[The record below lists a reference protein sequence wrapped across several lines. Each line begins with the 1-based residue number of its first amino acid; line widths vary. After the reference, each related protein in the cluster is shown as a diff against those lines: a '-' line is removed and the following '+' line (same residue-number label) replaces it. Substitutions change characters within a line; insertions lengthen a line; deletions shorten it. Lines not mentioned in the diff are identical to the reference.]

1 MTVYGYFGTMA
12 ETALKYTRDFS
23 KFPIIIRAADLNHR
37 RKTDDTTNTPLGGDS
52 DRFFRMQIV
61 TEMSEKIRAK
71 ILGNMKRD
79 KSFLQDVSAIILVT
93 DTIKWRSCEQSKCGS
108 YLTPSSYS
116 FLSRSNTY
124 A

>member
-1 MTVYGYFGTMA
+1 MA
-12 ETALKYTRDFS
+12 ETALKYTRQ
-23 KFPIIIRAADLNHR
+23 IWTIGE
-37 RKTDDTTNTPLGGDS
+37 TDDTTNTPRGGDS

-71 ILGNMKRD
+71 ILGNMKSD